1 MSERSAVTSPVVD
14 IGDVDF
20 VDVEDSEIVI
30 GHNVGGGGGER
41 GLPSEEDFRALIEE
55 AFSGVVAALSTPP
68 E

>member
-1 MSERSAVTSPVVD
+1 MSERAAVTSPVVD

-30 GHNVGGGGGER
+30 GHSMGSGER
-41 GLPSEEDFRALIEE
+41 GLPTEEDIRALIED
-55 AFSGVVAALSTPP
+55 AFSGVVAALSAPP

>member
-1 MSERSAVTSPVVD
+1 MLSERSAVTSPVVD

-30 GHNVGGGGGER
+30 GHNVGGGER
-41 GLPSEEDFRALIEE
+41 GLPTEEDFRALIED

>member
-1 MSERSAVTSPVVD
+1 MLSERSAVTSPVVD

-30 GHNVGGGGGER
+30 GHSMGGGER
-41 GLPSEEDFRALIEE
+41 GLPTEEDFRALIED
-55 AFSGVVAALSTPP
+55 AFSGVVAALSAPP